1 MSGLPASFF
10 DGRTPRRQ
18 TVELFAE
25 GDEILIRGAFGERR
39 MPRAQVEISEPLGRA
54 PRLLR
59 LPDGAVCEIADHPA
73 FAEWLTAA
81 GFADS
86 PVVRLQARWSWAVA
100 ALAASVLLLL
110 AAYFWG
116 LPAVSKALAPRI
128 PESVVQSLSAYTL
141 NFLDQRLLR
150 PSRLPQ
156 ARQDALQA
164 HVAAVLQAKPGRPA
178 YRLLFRSAP
187 MGPNAFALPN
197 GDLVVFDELLALAKN
212 DDEVAG
218 VVAHELGHVAHR
230 HGLRQLIQSSVVSF
244 AAGLYLGDLSALA
257 SGLAALALESRY
269 SRDFELEADA
279 YAAAAMQAAGQGV
292 EPLATM
298 LERLSASAGG
308 QRGTGWDG
316 LSSHP
321 DTAER
326 IRRLR
331 AANSPG
337 ALERF

>member
-18 TVELFAE
+18 AVELLAE
-25 GDEILIRGAFGERR
+25 NGEIVVRGAFGERR
-39 MPRAQVEISEPLGRA
+39 TPRAQVEISEPLGRA

-59 LPDGAVCEIADHPA
+59 LPDGAVCEIADHRA
-73 FAEWLTAA
+73 FTDWLAAA

-100 ALAASVLLLL
+100 ALVAAVLILL

-128 PESVVQSLSAYTL
+128 PEPVVQSLSKYTL

-156 ARQDALQA
+156 ARQDELRA
-164 HVAAVLQAKPGRPA
+164 HVAAVLQAQPGRPA
-178 YRLLFRSAP
+178 YRLLFRSSSI
-187 MGPNAFALPN
+187 GPNAFALPN
-197 GDLVVFDELLALAKN
+197 GDLVMFDELVALAKN
-212 DDEVAG
+212 DEEVAG
-218 VVAHELGHVAHR
+218 VVAHELGHVAYR

-244 AAGLYLGDLSALA
+244 VAGVYLGDLSSLA
-257 SGLAALALESRY
+257 SGLAVLALESRY

-279 YAAAAMQAAGQGV
+279 YAATAMRAAGRGA
-292 EPLATM
+292 EPLAAM
-298 LERLSASAGG
+298 LERMEADARGQGG
-308 QRGTGWDG
+308 LAWDG

-331 AANSPG
+331 AGNGLPAG
-337 ALERF
+337 D

>member
-1 MSGLPASFF
+1 VSGLPANFF
-10 DGRTPRRQ
+10 DGHTPRRQ
-18 TVELFAE
+18 AVELLAE
-25 GDEILIRGAFGERR
+25 NDEIVVRGAFGERR
-39 MPRAQVEISEPLGRA
+39 TPRAQVEISEPLGRA

-59 LPDGAVCEIADHPA
+59 LPDGAVCEIADHRA
-73 FAEWLTAA
+73 FADWLAAA

-100 ALAASVLLLL
+100 ALAAAVLVLL

-116 LPAVSKALAPRI
+116 LPAASKALAPRV
-128 PESVVQSLSAYTL
+128 PESVVQSLSKYTL
-141 NFLDQRLLR
+141 NFLDQHMLR

-156 ARQDALQA
+156 ARQDELRA
-164 HVAAVLQAKPGRPA
+164 HVATVLQAQPGRPA

-197 GDLVVFDELLALAKN
+197 GDLVVFDELVALAKN

-218 VVAHELGHVAHR
+218 VVAHELGHVAYR

-244 AAGLYLGDLSALA
+244 VAGLYLGDLSSLA
-257 SGLAALALESRY
+257 SGLAVLTLESRY

-279 YAAAAMQAAGQGV
+279 YAAAAMRAAGRST
-292 EPLATM
+292 EPLVAM
-298 LERLSASAGG
+298 LERMEAGAG
-308 QRGTGWDG
+308 HQGRGGWDG

-331 AANSPG
+331 VGNGLPAG
-337 ALERF
+337 D